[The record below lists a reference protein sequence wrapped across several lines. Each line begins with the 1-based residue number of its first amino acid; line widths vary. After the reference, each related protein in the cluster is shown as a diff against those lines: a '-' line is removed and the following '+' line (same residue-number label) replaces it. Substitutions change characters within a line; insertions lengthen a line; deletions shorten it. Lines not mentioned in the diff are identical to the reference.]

1 MIAFVKMGFMIQEV
15 WLIVS
20 LAAKNA
26 QRAQINKFAPLAKEA
41 IGQEPLVNAIV
52 QQGSMTKELF

>member
-1 MIAFVKMGFMIQEV
+1 MIAFVKMVFMIQEV

-26 QRAQINKFAPLAKEA
+26 QLVQINKFAPLAKEA
-41 IGQEPLVNAIV
+41 IGQELLVNAIV
-52 QQGSMTKELF
+52 QQGSMTKVFF